1 MIHFLFSLIVGGIL
15 GFVAGAVLN
24 EDVPGG
30 VTGNIIIGF
39 FGSWLGE
46 FVLGDLGPSISGF
59 YLIPSLI
66 GALFCLALYSFTADY
81 LRRHR

>member
-15 GFVAGAVLN
+15 GFIAGAVLN

-46 FVLGDLGPSISGF
+46 L
-59 YLIPSLI
+59 
-66 GALFCLALYSFTADY
+66 C
-81 LRRHR
+81 

>member
-1 MIHFLFSLIVGGIL
+1 MVHFLLSLITGGVL
-15 GFVAGAVLN
+15 GLIAGAILN

-30 VTGNIIIGF
+30 VTGNILIGF
-39 FGSWLGE
+39 LGSWLGE
-46 FVLGDLGPSISGF
+46 FVLGDLGPAISGF

-66 GALFCLALYSFTADY
+66 GAIVCLATYSFTADY